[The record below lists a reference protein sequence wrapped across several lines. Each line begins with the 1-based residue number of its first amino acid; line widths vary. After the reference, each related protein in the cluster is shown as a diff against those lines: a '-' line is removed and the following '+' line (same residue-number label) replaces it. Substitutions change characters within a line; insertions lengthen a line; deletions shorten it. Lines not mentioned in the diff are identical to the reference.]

1 MKVKDIMN
9 REVHTCRPDT
19 NLAMAALQMWEGDL
33 GVLPVVDGD
42 QVLGVI
48 TDRDIC
54 MAVATKHCDPAA
66 IRVDEIMTGQVY
78 GCRPDAD
85 IHEALKIMR
94 RRQVRRLP
102 VINADNG
109 RLAGIL
115 SLDEV
120 ALHAQPGRKADLT
133 ARDVANTIQSIC
145 ARRPLFDRPAT
156 TSPVLEVANQ
166 LAWERSAGNGTD

>member
-1 MKVKDIMN
+1 
-9 REVHTCRPDT
+9 
-19 NLAMAALQMWEGDL
+19 MAAMQMWEGDL
-33 GVLPVVDGD
+33 GVLPVLNGG
-42 QVLGVI
+42 QVVGVI

-54 MAVATKHCDPAA
+54 MAAATKHRDPQT
-66 IRVDEIMTGQVY
+66 IRVDEVMTGQVF

-102 VINADNG
+102 VINPDNG

-120 ALHAQPGRKADLT
+120 ALHAQPSRKADLT
-133 ARDVANTIQSIC
+133 TQDVANTLRSIC
-145 ARRPLFDRPAT
+145 ADRSLFAELPETSASLPA
-156 TSPVLEVANQ
+156 
-166 LAWERSAGNGTD
+166 RSR

>member
-1 MKVKDIMN
+1 MKVREIMN
-9 REVHTCRPDT
+9 HEVHSCHPET
-19 NLAMAALQMWEGDL
+19 NLAMAAMQMWEGDL
-33 GVLPVVDGD
+33 GVLPVLDGG
-42 QVLGVI
+42 QVVGVI

-54 MAVATKHCDPAA
+54 MATATKHCDPTT
-66 IRVDEIMTGQVY
+66 IRVDEVMTGQVY

-102 VINADNG
+102 VINPDNG

-120 ALHAQPGRKADLT
+120 ALHSQPSRKAELT
-133 ARDVANTIQSIC
+133 AEDVASTLKSIC
-145 ARRPLFDRPAT
+145 SNRSLFAGPAGEPEAL
-156 TSPVLEVANQ
+156 PVVSQIA
-166 LAWERSAGNGTD
+166 